1 MQSLFDTYPVT
12 KDEVTERLYSFGYSY
27 RKFKL
32 MQDLVDGVQ
41 ENETLIRGDVNRD
54 GKIDISDATLIQMF
68 AAEVIDKF

>member
-1 MQSLFDTYPVT
+1 
-12 KDEVTERLYSFGYSY
+12 
-27 RKFKL
+27 